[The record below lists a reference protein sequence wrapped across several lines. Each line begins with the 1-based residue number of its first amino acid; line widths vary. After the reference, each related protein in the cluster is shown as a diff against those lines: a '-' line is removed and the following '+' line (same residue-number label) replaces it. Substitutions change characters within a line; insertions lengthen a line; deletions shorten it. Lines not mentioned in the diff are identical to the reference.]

1 MANEK
6 VRIAIIGAG
15 LVSDFHHV
23 PGIRV
28 DSRCELAAVCDP
40 NEQLLNQ
47 RKNEWG
53 PAKYTTDFH
62 EIAND
67 KDIDAVIIATPNFTH
82 KEIALACIEGGKHV
96 MCEKPL
102 GVSFAEANERYQA
115 AKAKGVRHMTAFTYR
130 FAPSMRYLAHLVKS
144 GALGEPRHFRSQ
156 RFLDLPETSWGWR
169 QYKKLAGAGDLY
181 DMTIHRIDFAQDL
194 MGPIQSVCGSV
205 KTFVPRDKTVDGQPC
220 AASEVDDWSALIGTF
235 KSGAVGVWEGSTLM
249 KGHHNSGVG
258 FEWAEVNG
266 SEGSAVYQLVDPNYI
281 LVGKHGGTMEKSL
294 VPDQFMKP
302 AKSPRNPAEGKPS
315 TVFRYDLVFELVDAI
330 VEGRDAVPGF
340 DDGASAQAVADA
352 VLQSYAERR
361 WVDIPSV

>member
-1 MANEK
+1 MANDK

-23 PGIRV
+23 PGIKL

-40 NEQLLNQ
+40 NEQLLDQ
-47 RKNEWG
+47 RKKEWG
-53 PAKYTTDFH
+53 PAKYTTKYE
-62 EIAND
+62 EIASD
-67 KDIDAVIIATPNFTH
+67 RDIDAVIIATPNYTH
-82 KEIALACIEGGKHV
+82 KDIALACIEGGQHV

-102 GVSFAEANERYQA
+102 GVSYAEAAEMYRA

-130 FAPSMRYLAHLVKS
+130 FAPSMKYLRHLLKS
-144 GALGEPRHFRSQ
+144 GALGE
-156 RFLDLPETSWGWR
+156 
-169 QYKKLAGAGDLY
+169 KKLAGAGDLY

-194 MGPIQSVCGSV
+194 MGPIQSVCGAV
-205 KTFVPRDKTVDGQPC
+205 KTFVPRDKTTDGKAC
-220 AASEVDDWSALIGTF
+220 APSEVDDWSALIGTF
-235 KSGAVGVWEGSTLM
+235 ASGAVGVWEGSTLM
-249 KGHHNSGVG
+249 KGHHNNGVG

-294 VPDQFMKP
+294 VPAVFMKP
-302 AKSPRNPAEGKPS
+302 DGSPRNPAEGKPS
-315 TVFRYDLVFELVDAI
+315 TVFRYDLVYELVSAI
-330 VEGRDAVPGF
+330 VEGRDAMPGF

-361 WVDIPSV
+361 WVDVPMSR